1 VPSAP
6 EIRFA
11 RAGDLNVAYQVIG
24 RGPPDVV
31 FVPGWISNIEVMWE
45 LAEFAR
51 FLDRLASFGRL
62 IVFR

>member
-1 VPSAP
+1 
-6 EIRFA
+6 
-11 RAGDLNVAYQVIG
+11 
-24 RGPPDVV
+24 V